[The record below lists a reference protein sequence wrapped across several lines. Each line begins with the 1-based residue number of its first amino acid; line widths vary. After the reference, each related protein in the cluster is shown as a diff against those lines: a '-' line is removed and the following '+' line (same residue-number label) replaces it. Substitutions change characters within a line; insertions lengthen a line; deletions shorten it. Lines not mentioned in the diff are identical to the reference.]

1 MKAISQSFCTL
12 LNFMFSIY
20 DTKSHY
26 HTFKLSIYIEGTY
39 TQNKTVYRAL
49 NEQLKFENLHCLTK

>member
-1 MKAISQSFCTL
+1 
-12 LNFMFSIY
+12 MFSIY

-49 NEQLKFENLHCLTK
+49 NEQLKFENLHCLPKEVRIT